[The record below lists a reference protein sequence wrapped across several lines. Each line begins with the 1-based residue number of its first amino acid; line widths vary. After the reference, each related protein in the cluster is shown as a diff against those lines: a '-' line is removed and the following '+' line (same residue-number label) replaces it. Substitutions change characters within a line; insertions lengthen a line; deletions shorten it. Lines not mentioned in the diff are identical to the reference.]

1 MLNYVQNLQYYETCE
16 VLEPLW
22 VELEAAL
29 RSSTTIEDVL
39 QSHSDFLDTC
49 LRDCMLSQ
57 REVLSI
63 TSRLLATCLSFTR
76 HVQQGLGH
84 KVPHPSMKSGR
95 ARLLSEDGDR
105 GGVAEQVKRSEE
117 RFERELV
124 RLLDWLYNQGPPA
137 VKGMVARLDFNGFYQ
152 HLYRIKDTPLTPTGL
167 P

>member
-1 MLNYVQNLQYYETCE
+1 M
-16 VLEPLW
+16 
-22 VELEAAL
+22 ELEAKL

-39 QSHSDFLDTC
+39 KSHSDFLDTC

-76 HVQQGLGH
+76 HVQQAMGQ
-84 KVPHPSMKSGR
+84 KVSHPYMKSGR
-95 ARLLSEDGDR
+95 ALLLSEDNER
-105 GGVAEQVKRSEE
+105 GGVADRVKKSEA

-152 HLYRIKDTPLTPTGL
+152 HLYRLKDTPITPTGL